1 MSPFFILLA
10 LLAAT
15 PALLNLDRPLQAREK
30 PGSGKPSSAQA
41 LVETELVAP
50 LQKKEAKRPVFSRAP
65 KPPSARRVRILDQA
79 RHTDAQGRTFLP
91 FEVDETRSF
100 LREEERD
107 VPEEAWHQ
115 AAIVGC
121 VYPDSGKVLVKLGE
135 TYYPA
140 SVLWGS
146 QSEQA
151 PAEACRG
158 G

>member
-1 MSPFFILLA
+1 MNPFFILLA
-10 LLAAT
+10 LLAAA
-15 PALLNLDRPLQAREK
+15 PALFNVDRPLQAREN
-30 PGSGKPSSAQA
+30 PIAGKPDSAQA
-41 LVETELVAP
+41 LVEAELVAP

-79 RHTDAQGRTFLP
+79 PHTDARGGAFLS
-91 FEVDETRSF
+91 FAIDETRSF
-100 LREEERD
+100 LREEGRE
-107 VPEEAWHQ
+107 VPEDAWHQ

-121 VYPDSGKVLVKLGE
+121 MYPESGKVLVKLGE

-140 SVLWGS
+140 SVLWGN
-146 QSEQA
+146 QAEKA